1 MIINVNKVY
10 NTSLLAFLFIHSTTV
25 SYSCARALR
34 LASSSL
40 ALVVVAF
47 AVKSNSNMILRLL
60 VGLVALSF
68 LSASSTG
75 NRSCASS
82 SALMTLEVCSAS
94 TDVLLAS

>member
-10 NTSLLAFLFIHSTTV
+10 NTSLLAFLVIHSTTV

-47 AVKSNSNMILRLL
+47 AVKSNSNTILLLL
-60 VGLVALSF
+60 VGLVA
-68 LSASSTG
+68 
-75 NRSCASS
+75 
-82 SALMTLEVCSAS
+82 LEVCSAS
-94 TDVLLAS
+94 TDVLLTSYLQRSLSHSLSNLKSD